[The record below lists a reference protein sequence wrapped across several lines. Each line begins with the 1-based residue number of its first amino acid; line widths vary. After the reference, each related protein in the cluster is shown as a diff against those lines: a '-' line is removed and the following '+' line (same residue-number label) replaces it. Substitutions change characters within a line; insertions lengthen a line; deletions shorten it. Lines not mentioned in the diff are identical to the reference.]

1 MAMAFISTLNDIKIG
16 LVVNYLN
23 EPYIV
28 LEAHFVRM
36 QQRKPVMQ
44 TKMRHL
50 VTSKVLEIS
59 FKPGDRLEIAD
70 MARTKV
76 NFLYRDNEQLHFMD
90 NNTFEQFSLPMSI
103 LGDKTGF
110 LKDGQEVDVL
120 YYNNK
125 PINIELPKKVE
136 LQVTDTEPG
145 IKGDTAQGSVMKS
158 AKLETGASIQ
168 VPLFV
173 KVGDTIRI
181 NTERGEYVERA

>member
-1 MAMAFISTLNDIKIG
+1 MAFISTLNDIKVG
-16 LVVNYLN
+16 LVINYSG

-44 TKMRHL
+44 TKLRHL
-50 VTSKVLEIS
+50 VTGKVLEYS
-59 FKPGDRLEIAD
+59 FKPGERVEIAD
-70 MARTKV
+70 LVRTKV
-76 NFLYRDNEQLHFMD
+76 NYLYRDGEALHFMD
-90 NNTFEQFSLPMSI
+90 NGTYEQFSLPTSV
-103 LGDKTGF
+103 LGDKAGF

-120 YYNNK
+120 YYNEK

-136 LQVTDTEPG
+136 LKVVETEPG
-145 IKGDTAQGSVMKS
+145 IKGDTAQGSVMK
-158 AKLETGASIQ
+158 AARLETDASIQ

>member
-1 MAMAFISTLNDIKIG
+1 MGAFISTLNDIKIG

-28 LEAHFVRM
+28 LEARFVRM

-50 VTSKVLEIS
+50 ITGKVLEYS

-70 MARTKV
+70 MSRAKV

-90 NNTFEQFSLPMSI
+90 NNTFEQFSLPINI
-103 LGDKTGF
+103 LGDKAGF
-110 LKDGQEVDVL
+110 LKEGEEVDVL
-120 YYNNK
+120 YYNSK
-125 PINIELPKKVE
+125 PINIELPKKVD
-136 LQVTDTEPG
+136 LKVTETEPG
-145 IKGDTAQGSVMKS
+145 VKGDTAQGSVMKP

-173 KVGDTIRI
+173 KIGDTIRI
-181 NTERGEYVERA
+181 NTEREEYVERA

>member
-1 MAMAFISTLNDIKIG
+1 MAFISTLNDIKIG
-16 LVVNYLN
+16 LVVNYSN

-28 LEAHFVRM
+28 LEARFVRM

-50 VTSKVLEIS
+50 VTGKVLEIS

-90 NNTFEQFSLPMSI
+90 NNTFEQFSLPLVI
-103 LGDKTGF
+103 LGDKIGF
-110 LKDGQEVDVL
+110 LKEGQEVDVL

-125 PINIELPKKVE
+125 PINIELPKKVD
-136 LQVTDTEPG
+136 LKVTSTVPG
-145 IKGDTAQGSVMKS
+145 VKGDTAQGSVMKS
-158 AKLETGASIQ
+158 ATLETGAAVQ

-173 KVGDTIRI
+173 KEGDIIRI
-181 NTERGEYVERA
+181 NTERGEYVERV